1 MRKLKLFSRE
11 QVGNAS
17 DTGRQYSRPGSL
29 SLVSRQSV
37 LAFLLVLLTTISG
50 VGNVWGEEQTGTFT
64 MKNSGQ
70 TSPVSNNGVTFTWSS
85 SQIITGTNNGSGFKD
100 KSQSGDAD
108 MVVTIPAGATLTGI
122 SKTNGNNWG
131 GSANVKV
138 YTGSSTS
145 GTLIATIVSGTNSYT
160 ISSQNTG
167 TTYYLINNTGANA
180 WINSLSITYTTGG
193 SSKPTV

>member
-1 MRKLKLFSRE
+1 MKHFLTNFLRMGSTVSTPPIRSAMRSILLLLELF
-11 QVGNAS
+11 
-17 DTGRQYSRPGSL
+17 L
-29 SLVSRQSV
+29 SVS
-37 LAFLLVLLTTISG
+37 
-50 VGNVWGEEQTGTFT
+50 VWGAEQTGTFT

-122 SKTNGNNWG
+122 SKTNGNSWG

-160 ISSQNTG
+160 ISSHNTG

-193 SSKPTV
+193 SGNTTD